1 MDRRDQTLQNREQ
14 MLEERENNIINKQRD
29 LEHEQEKVEE
39 IKKEQIQLLEKIAGY
54 SKEDLKTKF
63 SSLYTAFKYGAPPHA
78 GMAPGI
84 DRIIMLLKDEAN
96 IREVIAFP
104 LNKSAYC
111 PMTNAPS
118 TITNEQLRDVHIKI
132 DIRDK

>member
-1 MDRRDQTLQNREQ
+1 MVSGAERNHDPRVMEKLFGLVGYDTDVVRD
-14 MLEERENNIINKQRD
+14 
-29 LEHEQEKVEE
+29 
-39 IKKEQIQLLEKIAGY
+39 
-54 SKEDLKTKF
+54 KF
-63 SSLYTAFKYGAPPHA
+63 GAMYTAFQYGAPPHA
-78 GMAPGI
+78 GMALGI
-84 DRIIMLLKDEAN
+84 DRTIMLLLDEPN
-96 IREVIAFP
+96 VREVIAFP